1 MPITKSFLEMME
13 IDVAPYCEHREAKDD
28 KGRMVPI
35 PYLPW
40 AACKLLLHKEGAKVV
55 DFSPV
60 EGPGG
65 SYVFSHKDVQDGKGN
80 KLGCYFV
87 KVHIVIDDLSFD
99 YDYPLM
105 NGNLVVRDETLN
117 QLRISNAIARGFV
130 KGVAVKTGLGYD
142 LWLKDDESTKMGEDL
157 NAHSIRKIQQRV
169 EEKLSAAI
177 RRYGTEDEL
186 LRHLGIK
193 KSQLDAIMKS
203 FNNIE
208 VLEARL

>member
-1 MPITKSFLEMME
+1 
-13 IDVAPYCEHREAKDD
+13 
-28 KGRMVPI
+28 
-35 PYLPW
+35 
-40 AACKLLLHKEGAKVV
+40 
-55 DFSPV
+55 
-60 EGPGG
+60 
-65 SYVFSHKDVQDGKGN
+65 
-80 KLGCYFV
+80 
-87 KVHIVIDDLSFD
+87 VIDDLSFD

-105 NGNLVVRDETLN
+105 NGNHVVRDETLN

-142 LWLKDDESTKMGEDL
+142 LWLKEDETTKMSEDL
-157 NAHSIRKIQQRV
+157 SIHNIRKIQQRV
-169 EEKLSAAI
+169 EEKISAAI